1 VRYLLD
7 LGADGMYAKLAKRFV
22 SAHTQQQQHVLPNPG
37 GDSTA
42 SLASV
47 DKPSSA
53 TSNPQLT
60 ADSSNSSIA
69 GNLKL
74 SDAALAP
81 ASAKKLLGNG
91 ANTPLHWACYKGHAE
106 VVTVLLHAGYAIED
120 VDPIGNR
127 ALHLAGSGGFCDV
140 VEILLAHSAVVDQ
153 RNRYGNRP
161 LDLTIDVACRKLLEK
176 FQRTTQCEWCK
187 ESFNRLRRASLC
199 QHCHNVYCDVK
210 PCSSVTEMV
219 IGTLAVDQTP
229 NRPSSAATGTAA
241 VGAGRSMRY
250 CQECAT
256 EMGQTEQELRSILDA
271 KLELIRTTVEMITR
285 ASTPPM
291 DSPPA
296 CALPSSRPSTQASGS
311 GSGRPVTAA
320 ASGSGPPSSE
330 SSGHGSSSI
339 DTVSGDP
346 VGFSDTDNVESLLA
360 SPADL
365 EPPRPLRRLLTNDEI
380 TKTLTLSQTDAEALY
395 TSIEAAQLKAVDREL
410 VARAKQTYRQLV
422 AHVALQEEIQSL
434 MAVRPIGVRSLVA
447 PLKTALLNARRA
459 SVSPEMLLLGVQV
472 VRSAEAEC
480 TLFGC
485 EALCAKIELATQK
498 HRRDIARLEASVRES
513 QAVGVHDKLLA
524 SAVALR
530 DRLHA
535 EVQLQACLQPFT
547 PVAATSETAV
557 ATAYRFEDGTEATT
571 LLQALELRNQKIQ
584 SAVVRTHSERAS
596 ILVLILAWCD
606 ITTSRTLV
614 GRLKGSRRRCW
625 R

>member
-1 VRYLLD
+1 MTTASRTTTATATPPSDAHGKTDSGEPHGVDLVEDLEESDGDVVIPLRVEPLPQLSASLVDVDRGLRLIQSCRDGDFAAVQRQVSEGSPAGFVTKSGWTPIAAAAYGGKCEIVRYLLD
-7 LGADGMYAKLAKRFV
+7 LGADGMYAKSAKRFA

-74 SDAALAP
+74 SDTASAP

-127 ALHLAGSGGFCDV
+127 ALHLACSGGFCDV

-161 LDLTIDVACRKLLEK
+161 LDLTTDVACRKLLEK
-176 FQRTTQCEWCK
+176 FQRTTQCE
-187 ESFNRLRRASLC
+187 
-199 QHCHNVYCDVK
+199 
-210 PCSSVTEMV
+210 
-219 IGTLAVDQTP
+219 
-229 NRPSSAATGTAA
+229 
-241 VGAGRSMRY
+241 
-250 CQECAT
+250 
-256 EMGQTEQELRSILDA
+256 
-271 KLELIRTTVEMITR
+271 
-285 ASTPPM
+285 
-291 DSPPA
+291 
-296 CALPSSRPSTQASGS
+296 
-311 GSGRPVTAA
+311 
-320 ASGSGPPSSE
+320 
-330 SSGHGSSSI
+330 
-339 DTVSGDP
+339 
-346 VGFSDTDNVESLLA
+346 
-360 SPADL
+360 
-365 EPPRPLRRLLTNDEI
+365 PLRRLLTNDEI

-447 PLKTALLNARRA
+447 PLKTALLNAQRA

-513 QAVGVHDKLLA
+513 QAVG
-524 SAVALR
+524 
-530 DRLHA
+530 
-535 EVQLQACLQPFT
+535 PFT
-547 PVAATSETAV
+547 PVVATSETAV
-557 ATAYRFEDGTEATT
+557 ATAYRFEDGTEAAT

-584 SAVVRTHSERAS
+584 SAVDFGGTVEGVSSALLEEG
-596 ILVLILAWCD
+596 LALLKQLKKD
-606 ITTSRTLV
+606 IKEET
-614 GRLKGSRRRCW
+614 KNEEERRRLEEEAALKATKKGKKKKA
-625 R
+625 